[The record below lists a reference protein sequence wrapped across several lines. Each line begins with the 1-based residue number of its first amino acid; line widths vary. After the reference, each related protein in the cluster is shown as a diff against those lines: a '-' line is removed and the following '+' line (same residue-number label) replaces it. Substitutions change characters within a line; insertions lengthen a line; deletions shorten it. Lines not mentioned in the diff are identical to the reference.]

1 MKRKNYVLFSF
12 AVALAS
18 FGQARADLLSY
29 VARPE
34 PEWRW
39 EKKLEMTVGELKV
52 NDLSLCSQ
60 VWRGIKWEHTI
71 RIISPPSVRYPDK
84 MLLLVTG
91 GDPGSPEELLV
102 GAALVKQLGTRF
114 AILYNIPNQP
124 LIPWP
129 QVAPSGPP
137 RLYKTPDELP
147 LVRLREDDLIAHT
160 YAEYLN
166 SGDEE
171 WPLLFPMAKSAVKA
185 MDALQAFTEKEFG
198 RKVEGFVVTGASKR
212 GWTTWLT
219 AVADK
224 RVKGIIPIVYDNLNI
239 PAQMPYQLATWG
251 RYSEQIEEYTRR
263 GLQALLGTERGKQ
276 LMKMVD
282 PYSYL
287 SRLKM
292 PKLIIN
298 ATNDRYWTVDAL
310 NLYWN
315 DLPGD
320 KWVLYVPNSGHSVQ
334 DFVRVVNTAGAFFQH
349 VADGPPMPKMKWTY
363 KESDGKL
370 TLTLECE
377 PQAKTARL
385 WVARSATRDFRD
397 SKWEENAM
405 QAKGSSFVGTVEVP
419 KEGSLAVLGEAD
431 FSTGS
436 VSSPG
441 GEAAGRTLAGQ
452 TFSLSTTMRVVPEIA
467 KPK

>member
-1 MKRKNYVLFSF
+1 
-12 AVALAS
+12 
-18 FGQARADLLSY
+18 
-29 VARPE
+29 
-34 PEWRW
+34 
-39 EKKLEMTVGELKV
+39 
-52 NDLSLCSQ
+52 
-60 VWRGIKWEHTI
+60 
-71 RIISPPSVRYPDK
+71 
-84 MLLLVTG
+84 MLLVVTG
-91 GDPGSPEELLV
+91 GDPGSPQELAI
-102 GAALVKQLGTRF
+102 GAALVQALGARV

-129 QVAPSGPP
+129 QVAASGPP

-147 LVRLREDDLIAHT
+147 LVRLKEDDLIAHT
-160 YAEYLN
+160 YVEYLN

-185 MDALQAFTEKEFG
+185 MDALEAFCEKEFG
-198 RKVEGFVVTGASKR
+198 RKVEGFVIAGASKR

-263 GLQALLGTERGKQ
+263 GLQALLGSERGKQ
-276 LMKMVD
+276 LTKMVD

-287 SRLKM
+287 SGLNM

-298 ATNDRYWTVDAL
+298 AANDRYWTVDAL

-320 KWVLYVPNSGHSVQ
+320 KWVLYVPNNGHGIQ
-334 DFVRVVNTAGAFFQH
+334 DFVRVIGAASAFFQY
-349 VADGPPMPKMKWTY
+349 AAGGMPMPKMKWAYT
-363 KESDGKL
+363 ESDGKL
-370 TLTLECE
+370 ALTLECE
-377 PQAKTARL
+377 PQPKAARL
-385 WVARSATRDFRD
+385 WAARSATRDFRD
-397 SKWEENAM
+397 SKWEESAM
-405 QAKGSSFVGTVEVP
+405 QAKGSSFVGSVELP
-419 KEGSLAVLGEAD
+419 KEGSVAVFGEAD
-431 FSTGS
+431 FAARQLAGGS
-436 VSSPG
+436 GPG
-441 GEAAGRTLAGQ
+441 GEAAGKTLAALA
-452 TFSLSTTMRVVPEIA
+452 FSLSTTMRVAPEMA

>member
-1 MKRKNYVLFSF
+1 MKRKNYVLLLF

-39 EKKLEMTVGELKV
+39 EKKLEMAVGELKV
-52 NDLSLCSQ
+52 TDLTLCSQ
-60 VWRGIKWEHTI
+60 VWRGIKWEHTV
-71 RIISPPSVRYPDK
+71 RIISPPSVRYPDR

-102 GAALVKQLGTRF
+102 GAALVKQLGARF

-124 LIPWP
+124 LL
-129 QVAPSGPP
+129 GG
-137 RLYKTPDELP
+137 
-147 LVRLREDDLIAHT
+147 LREDDLIAHT
-160 YAEYLN
+160 YVEYLN

-198 RKVEGFVVTGASKR
+198 RKVGGFVVTGASKR

-298 ATNDRYWTVDAL
+298 AANDRYWTVDAL

-349 VADGPPMPKMKWTY
+349 VAGGPPMPKMKWTY

-370 TLTLECE
+370 TVTLECE
-377 PQAKTARL
+377 LQAKAARL

-397 SKWEENAM
+397 SKWEESAM

-419 KEGSLAVLGEAD
+419 KEGSLAVFGEAD
-431 FSTGS
+431 FPTRSE
-436 VSSPG
+436 SSPG
-441 GEAAGRTLAGQ
+441 GEAAGGTLAGQ